1 MSNTLLHPNGAL
13 TSGPEYEVRVR
24 YVARPPAPWTWTIHI
39 EGHPEPA
46 YVSPDRH
53 RSAEEA
59 WEAGRTAL
67 MRLVQR

>member
-1 MSNTLLHPNGAL
+1 MSNTLLHPNGELA
-13 TSGPEYEVRVR
+13 SGPEYEVRVR

-46 YVSPDRH
+46 YVSSDRH

-59 WEAGRTAL
+59 WVAGRSAL
-67 MRLVQR
+67 TRLVQR

>member
-1 MSNTLLHPNGAL
+1 MGNTLLHPDGTFA
-13 TSGPEYEVRVR
+13 SGPEHEVKVR

-59 WEAGRTAL
+59 WEAGRSAL
-67 MRLVQR
+67 ARLVQR